1 MSKGVELD
9 VDSQLASRRTWP
21 AASFGLAIVVALSGC
36 NSWFQPGATFKTV
49 EGCGIRLW
57 SSEFSKANIERASW
71 DGACKDGLASGT
83 GKLQISSKA
92 GGKLLYIGG
101 LSDGDTVN
109 NQGELTDESGER
121 TLGLFWYS
129 LQLSYGK
136 IYRPDGRLLFDG
148 KLLEEPFTHSNGV
161 NSHHTRSQLF
171 QAGTLYFNGEANTRI
186 ENGRFD
192 GSAGVSKGLA
202 GVDPE
207 TGRGIVWGR
216 VVLPSGKV
224 WMRWVNGRR
233 VESDEEFY
241 ATTTAITQRDTQRQ
255 TEFAQARAA
264 REQEREEREDR
275 ERQAVVN
282 NITGAISAYGAAR
295 QAGNAGT
302 ASVSTPNTPSSLA
315 ISDSGSQSSPQRQP
329 SGGAAVGNSAG
340 SSPAQRPQGMVPIDR
355 VNCYEYTLLPN
366 EVGYKYFQISNR
378 CGHDIEIYVKV
389 EEDGKWTTYSD
400 MNRGIFANTSA
411 KSSGISN
418 RTTFQAYVMAVC
430 PSKETM
436 ERKVGAKLTGVYTR
450 HNGQF
455 GCWMRYESAPVERS
469 N

>member
-1 MSKGVELD
+1 M
-9 VDSQLASRRTWP
+9 
-21 AASFGLAIVVALSGC
+21 
-36 NSWFQPGATFKTV
+36 
-49 EGCGIRLW
+49 
-57 SSEFSKANIERASW
+57 
-71 DGACKDGLASGT
+71 
-83 GKLQISSKA
+83 A
-92 GGKLLYIGG
+92 GGKLAYAGKLWNGDTW
-101 LSDGDTVN
+101 LSDGD
-109 NQGELTDESGER
+109 LTDENGVRSVGR
-121 TLGLFWYS
+121 FWES

-136 IYRPDGRLLFDG
+136 IYRPDGKLVFDG
-148 KLLEEPFTHSNGV
+148 KMLAEPFTYSNGV
-161 NSHHTRSQLF
+161 TIEHHKSQLF
-171 QAGTLYFNGEANTRI
+171 DRGTLYFNGEANTRI

-192 GSAGVSKGLA
+192 GSAGLYKGLA

-207 TGRGIVWGR
+207 TGKGIVWGR
-216 VVLPSGKV
+216 VVLRSGNV

-233 VESDEEFY
+233 IESDEEFY
-241 ATTTAITQRDTQRQ
+241 ATTEAITQRDAQRQ
-255 TEFAQARAA
+255 AEYVQARAA

-302 ASVSTPNTPSSLA
+302 ASVSTPSTPSSLA
-315 ISDSGSQSSPQRQP
+315 ISDSVSQSSPQRQQG
-329 SGGAAVGNSAG
+329 SGATAGNSTGA
-340 SSPAQRPQGMVPIDR
+340 SAAQRPQGMVAIDR
-355 VNCYEYTLLPN
+355 VNCAEYTLLPN
-366 EVGYKYFQISNR
+366 ELGYKYFQITNR

-389 EEDGKWTTYSD
+389 VEDGKWTTYSD

-436 ERKVGAKLTGVYTR
+436 ERKVGAKLTGVYTT
-450 HNGQF
+450 HDGGQF
-455 GCWMRYESAPVERS
+455 GCWMRYESAPVGRS